1 MVKNYRLPLLV
12 VLFLLSAVM
21 GLAQRAKKIHFNAIL
36 VDTHNDIPTTA
47 IDGGVS
53 FDQALK
59 HKTHSDLQRM
69 SEGGVDAQFFSI
81 WCDGNMKDPYAWAN
95 REIDTVLA
103 WTNRNLGK
111 MMQAF
116 TAADIIIASKQKKL
130 AVLFGVEGG
139 HMIEND
145 ISKLDALYKRGVR
158 YMTITWNNSTDWATS
173 ALDEASPRTSFPT
186 FADSSVASEGGALNS
201 EGKKGL
207 TDFGKQIIKRM
218 NELGMLVDL
227 SHVGEQTFWDA
238 INTTTKPVL
247 VSHSCVYALCGHRR
261 NLKDEQIKAVAKNGG
276 VIHLNFY
283 SGFLDPAFEA
293 RSDAFTLKHKAEM
306 DSMLKINPE
315 PYFMQV
321 YLFNKYPDEVKSL
334 RPPLSLLLD
343 HLDYIVKLVGVDYV
357 GLGSDF
363 DGVNSLPA
371 GLEGVEDFP
380 KITEE
385 LVKRGY
391 TKKEIRKILGGNFL
405 RMFAANEH

>member
-1 MVKNYRLPLLV
+1 MRTNTPLLI
-12 VLFLLSAVM
+12 LSALLVSAT
-21 GLAQRAKKIHFNAIL
+21 GFTQQAKKIHFKSIL

-47 IDGGVS
+47 IDAGVS
-53 FDQALK
+53 FDQSLK
-59 HKTHSDLQRM
+59 TKTHSDLQRM
-69 SEGGVDAQFFSI
+69 KEGGVDAQFFSI
-81 WCDGNMKDPYAWAN
+81 WCDGNMKNSYAWAN

-103 WTNRNLGK
+103 WTNRNPGA

-116 TAADIIIASKQKKL
+116 TAADIVTASKQKKL

-145 ISKLDALYKRGVR
+145 LGKLDALYKRGVR

-173 ALDEASPRTSFPT
+173 ALDETTR
-186 FADSSVASEGGALNS
+186 ADSL
-201 EGKKGL
+201 KHKGL
-207 TDFGKQIIKRM
+207 TGFGKQIIKRM

-247 VSHSCVYALCGHRR
+247 VSHSCVYNLCQHRR

-283 SGFLDPAFEA
+283 SGFLDPAFED
-293 RSDAFTLKHKAEM
+293 RSDAFTAKHKTEM
-306 DSMLKINPE
+306 DSLLKANPE

-321 YLFNKYPDEVKSL
+321 YLFNKYPDEVKNL
-334 RPPLSLLLD
+334 RPPMSLLLD
-343 HLDYIVKLVGVDYV
+343 HLDYIIKLIGVDFV

-371 GLEGVEDFP
+371 GLDGVEDFP

-385 LVKRGY
+385 LLKRGY
-391 TKKEIRKILGGNFL
+391 SKKDIRKILGGNFL
-405 RMFAANEH
+405 RVFMANEK

>member
-1 MVKNYRLPLLV
+1 MNRFRIYLLLQALLV
-12 VLFLLSAVM
+12 LHLQAV
-21 GLAQRAKKIHFNAIL
+21 AQRANKIHFNSIL
-36 VDTHNDIPTTA
+36 IDTHNDIPTTA

-69 SEGGVDAQFFSI
+69 FEGGVDAQFFSI
-81 WCDGNMKDPYAWAN
+81 WCDGNMKNPYAWAN

-103 WTNRNLGK
+103 WTNRNPEK
-111 MMQAF
+111 MMQSF
-116 TAADIIIASKQKKL
+116 TAADIVKASKQKKL
-130 AVLFGVEGG
+130 AMLLGVEGG

-145 ISKLDALYKRGVR
+145 LSKLETLYKRGVR

-173 ALDEASPRTSFPT
+173 ALDEVTR
-186 FADSSVASEGGALNS
+186 ADSL
-201 EGKKGL
+201 KHKGL

-306 DSMLKINPE
+306 DSLLKVNPE
-315 PYFMQV
+315 PYFMEV
-321 YLFNKYPDEVKSL
+321 YLFNKYPEEVKAL
-334 RPPLSLLLD
+334 RPPMSLLLD
-343 HLDYIVKLVGVDYV
+343 HLDYIVKMGGVDYV

-371 GLEGVEDFP
+371 GLDGVEDFP
-380 KITEE
+380 KITTE
-385 LVKRGY
+385 LLKRGY
-391 TKKEIRKILGGNFL
+391 NKKDIRKILGGNFL
-405 RMFAANEH
+405 RVFKANEKL